1 MNTTI
6 KISKVHKEMLDA
18 AAKKLRMKPEAL
30 LEELI
35 QVKYHQK

>member
-1 MNTTI
+1 MNTSI

-18 AAKKLRMKPEAL
+18 AAKRMRIKPEAL

-35 QVKYHQK
+35 QVKYNQK